1 MSSRIYELNRSR
13 ESMMQNE
20 NAFPGEAVN
29 TIALRM

>member
-20 NAFPGEAVN
+20 AAFRGRLSTP
-29 TIALRM
+29 